1 MTIMNATLEA
11 RKLSIVEHLAEI
23 NDESVIL
30 QIEALLKPTVDFW
43 DELTEAQKVQIL
55 LGLEQLNKGQK
66 APYQAI
72 ISRFKQSRKVR

>member
-1 MTIMNATLEA
+1 MNATLEA